1 MPIVVEA
8 KTQEDYDTW
17 LAEQKE
23 AAAKEAELRDKDW
36 SLEELVAR
44 GEKVYGSACASCHQA
59 TGEGIP
65 PMFPALKGSSIVLTD
80 IQEHINTVINGRPG
94 TAMAAFGK
102 QLSEVD
108 AAAVITYERNAW
120 GNDTGELV
128 SPLDILNFKEAQ

>member
-1 MPIVVEA
+1 
-8 KTQEDYDTW
+8 
-17 LAEQKE
+17 
-23 AAAKEAELRDKDW
+23 
-36 SLEELVAR
+36 
-44 GEKVYGSACASCHQA
+44 
-59 TGEGIP
+59 
-65 PMFPALKGSSIVLTD
+65 MFPALKGSSIVLTD